1 MPPGSRAGGRLGGDR
16 RPWGGQ
22 TSMGGTD
29 VPCWPT
35 VLESVQLWSGA
46 GSSGR
51 VAVQGPQQVFMLCCV
66 FFFTEFIW
74 ATLVNTIT

>member
-1 MPPGSRAGGRLGGDR
+1 MPPGSRAGGRLGGTDVR
-16 RPWGGQ
+16 GG
-22 TSMGGTD
+22 TDVHGGTD